1 MKKFRYAITVKENI
15 PELFGGGSR
24 FKTYFAT
31 YKGDKLTEELYTEI
45 HNDYQEQVICITKLE
60 EEVKEE
66 L

>member
-15 PELFGGGSR
+15 PDFFGVGAS

-45 HNDYQEQVICITKLE
+45 HNDYEEQGICITKLE

-66 L
+66 E